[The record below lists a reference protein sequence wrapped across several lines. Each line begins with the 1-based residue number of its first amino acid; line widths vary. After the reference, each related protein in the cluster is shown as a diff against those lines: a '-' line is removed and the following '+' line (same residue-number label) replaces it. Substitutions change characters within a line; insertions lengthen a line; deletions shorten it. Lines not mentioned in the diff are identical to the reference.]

1 MTCTWYIGKEIIV
14 AAEIQ
19 MEILVTRSFKKNSA
33 LFVRIGIEPAFPEG
47 ANTNWVT
54 IQPGY
59 RRQEELPRGMP
70 TSNYYFLK
78 YLYFSLFRHVLWSN
92 LLACV
97 LQRNKNIYLSYD
109 VGVSFT
115 FLQAA
120 DTGIPL
126 MATTVLTPPLM
137 GAVYKRLLPSC
148 AHHLTQPHG
157 SSPLAKLCSLC
168 L

>member
-1 MTCTWYIGKEIIV
+1 
-14 AAEIQ
+14 

-33 LFVRIGIEPAFPEG
+33 LIVRIGTRLPEG
-47 ANTNWVT
+47 ANTNWAT

-78 YLYFSLFRHVLWSN
+78 FLYFSLFRHVLRSN

-97 LQRNKNIYLSYD
+97 PQRNKNIYLSYD

-137 GAVYKRLLPSC
+137 GAVCKRLFPSC
-148 AHHLTQPHG
+148 AHHLTQPHW

>member
-19 MEILVTRSFKKNSA
+19 MEILVTRSFKKIQLCSSG
-33 LFVRIGIEPAFPEG
+33 LEPAFPEG
-47 ANTNWVT
+47 ANTNWAT

-97 LQRNKNIYLSYD
+97 LQRNKNIYLSDD

-126 MATTVLTPPLM
+126 MATTVLAPPLM